1 MYLPMLTDREIVHY
15 ADTMYDPL
23 LSSELEK
30 ELTRR
35 LSLLVDR
42 DEVETINDL
51 ISERTSLI
59 RLLRFK
65 VKPLVTD
72 PNVLVLI
79 DEALAP
85 YTMEKTNDR

>member
-1 MYLPMLTDREIVHY
+1 MYLPMLSDREIVRY
-15 ADTMYDPL
+15 ADAMYDPL
-23 LSSELEK
+23 LSSKLEH
-30 ELTRR
+30 ELTPR
-35 LSLLVDR
+35 LSTLVES

-51 ISERTSLI
+51 TSERNGLI

-85 YTMEKTNDR
+85 YTMEKTK